1 MGDTCAI
8 GIDLGGTKIL
18 AGIVERDGEVSETIE
33 RPTPTGSQSEL
44 IDAVVELAE
53 GLRRPETAAVGCGVP
68 ARIDLRS
75 GVVLPAVNLPLA
87 NVPLQRLLCE
97 RLGLPVEV
105 VNDASAAAFGEFLR
119 GAGQGTNDFVL
130 LTLGTGVGGGFVFGG
145 TLYRGWSEAG
155 HMVIVEGGEPCH
167 GSCTGR
173 GHVESYCSGTAA
185 DRLARAALGPHASAR
200 DLVESHHPLLDEIG
214 GHLGVAIASLINLFD
229 PDMVVIGGGFGVSAG
244 PQLLGAAR
252 ASLQREVLEP
262 AAERVSLAIAE
273 LGVSAGLVGA
283 GLVALD
289 SL

>member
-53 GLRRPETAAVGCGVP
+53 ELRRPETAAVGCGVP
-68 ARIDLRS
+68 ARIDLRT
-75 GVVLPAVNLPLA
+75 GFVLPAVNLPLA
-87 NVPLQRLLCE
+87 NVPLQRLLRE

-119 GAGQGTNDFVL
+119 GAGRGTKDFVL
-130 LTLGTGVGGGFVFGG
+130 LTLGTGVGGGFVFAGA
-145 TLYRGWSEAG
+145 LYRGWSEAG

-185 DRLARAALGPHASAR
+185 DRLAREALGPNASAR
-200 DLVESHHPLLDEIG
+200 DLVESHHPLLDQIG
-214 GHLGVAIASLINLFD
+214 AHLGVAIASLQNLFD

-244 PQLLGAAR
+244 PQLLAAAR
-252 ASLQREVLEP
+252 ASLEREVLAP
-262 AAERVSLAIAE
+262 AGERVNLAVAE

-283 GLVALD
+283 GLVAFEA
-289 SL
+289 S